1 MKVEDIVRVVGRGYI
16 VCSHLDNE
24 VIHIGDIVKAGNTEF
39 RIRGI
44 EKWQYSK
51 AVGLL
56 MSPNDLVPE
65 HFGIGDKIVIINEL

>member
-16 VCSHLDNE
+16 ICSHLDDE
-24 VIHIGDIVKAGNTEF
+24 VVRVGDKVTAGDTEF
-39 RIRGI
+39 RVRGI

-56 MSPNDLVPE
+56 LSPNDLVPE
-65 HFGIGDKIVIINEL
+65 HFVIGDEIVIINEL